1 MSVTNGLVEWNEGWF
16 GFVLHRSVF
25 YLLNKFT
32 FYIRSGGN
40 RRPEQAR
47 CNADSQ
53 IKGIHLVLFRSHFYP
68 MQNSKDVT

>member
-1 MSVTNGLVEWNEGWF
+1 MFVTDSLVEWDEGWF
-16 GFVLHRSVF
+16 GFLLHRSVS
-25 YLLNKFT
+25 YLFNKFA

-40 RRPEQAR
+40 RRPEQAG

-68 MQNSKDVT
+68 VQYSKDVT